1 MKEECDSIIQ
11 NWQMTFQVSDFKEN
25 HFFNLLDD
33 KYLLV
38 KPTYIKGGSWLKL
51 ISHSNLLCTRAI
63 RTITN
68 HTFIGEY
75 YLRFFLR
82 ENFDCS
88 CKTYPIESRYY
99 IFHRYRRYNNYW
111 NLDRESLSY
120 FIIFLKYN
128 SGAFFLHKGIT

>member
-1 MKEECDSIIQ
+1 MI
-11 NWQMTFQVSDFKEN
+11 
-25 HFFNLLDD
+25 

-99 IFHRYRRYNNYW
+99 ILHRYRRYNNYW

-128 SGAFFLHKGIT
+128 SGAFFFIKESLSSSFSIIFSIFFFSFIILFLLFSLLYK